1 MAGLSKNRSPV
12 RQAWQAIRHEIR
24 VYMGP
29 VVRRNASTREVGN
42 DISKRVA
49 FIGNIP
55 IGDGR
60 VLIRNGQR
68 NHPAIWEYRTWDA
81 PGGGVEPFSAENQ
94 LHPCP
99 TTDPEPCELPPSQL
113 FCEMRR
119 IVSQSQFAH
128 YIGKHHSTVCNYIRH
143 RILTRRPDRK
153 LDLHQADRELSEYFD
168 RPRRFRDGLNAELME
183 WRVPTS
189 CCAWS
194 SCGCTA
200 PSYWA
205 N

>member
-1 MAGLSKNRSPV
+1 MGKET
-12 RQAWQAIRHEIR
+12 IR
-24 VYMGP
+24 P
-29 VVRRNASTREVGN
+29 S
-42 DISKRVA
+42 
-49 FIGNIP
+49 GNIGLGTP
-55 IGDGR
+55 
-60 VLIRNGQR
+60 
-68 NHPAIWEYRTWDA
+68 PAEESNPFLLRISFILA
-81 PGGGVEPFSAENQ
+81 PPLTLSPA
-94 LHPCP
+94 
-99 TTDPEPCELPPSQL
+99 ELPPSQL

-119 IVSQSQFAH
+119 IVSQAQFAR

-168 RPRRFRDGLNAELME
+168 RPRRFRDGLDAELME

-189 CCAWS
+189 CCAWN